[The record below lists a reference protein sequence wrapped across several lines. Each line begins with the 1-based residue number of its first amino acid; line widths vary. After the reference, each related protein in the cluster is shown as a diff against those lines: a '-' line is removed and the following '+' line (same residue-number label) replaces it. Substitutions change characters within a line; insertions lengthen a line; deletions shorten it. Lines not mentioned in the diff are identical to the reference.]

1 MITDDGL
8 IDIDCV
14 NKQMIHEPS
23 DVYVWHGNAQV
34 NTVNTE
40 AKLLTDKILW
50 WDYIQVQRM
59 NASTLVAGCR
69 SMLSLHNRIKG
80 GFQEETNAMRMGSG
94 THALLLEPQEFEK
107 RFVVMP
113 DFHLSEN
120 NYRKPK
126 YKDEPLEDRRS
137 DSKGTTYVE
146 NSVKDFVKHNPGK
159 TIIGRTQYDQ
169 CLRAIESIR
178 DRPKMRELVESS
190 AKEVTVY
197 GEICG
202 VPCKGRLD
210 LLSTQRIIG
219 DLKNSA
225 SVHKRDFGRVFMRL
239 RYDFKLAFYR
249 DMVRQNIGDPKSVQL
264 ICQELSGDF
273 DNALV
278 EVPAIVLDNAWTK
291 VVEVMTAYKHC
302 LETNRWPGVDG
313 GKDHYELEIPNWAM
327 DGDEE
332 FDWGGVDAVEVKGEL

>member
-1 MITDDGL
+1 
-8 IDIDCV
+8 
-14 NKQMIHEPS
+14 
-23 DVYVWHGNAQV
+23 
-34 NTVNTE
+34 
-40 AKLLTDKILW
+40 
-50 WDYIQVQRM
+50 
-59 NASTLVAGCR
+59 
-69 SMLSLHNRIKG
+69 
-80 GFQEETNAMRMGSG
+80 MRMGSG
-94 THALLLEPQEFEK
+94 THCLLLEPDQFEK
-107 RFVVMP
+107 RFCVMP
-113 DFHLSEN
+113 DFHLSEH

-126 YKDEPLEDRRS
+126 YKDEPMEDRRS

-146 NSVKDFVKHNPGK
+146 NSVKAFVKDNPGK

-169 CLRAIESIR
+169 CLRAIESIW

-190 AKEVTVY
+190 MKEVTVY

-202 VPCKGRLD
+202 VPCKSRLD
-210 LLSTQRIIG
+210 LLNGGERIIG

-273 DNALV
+273 DNTLV
-278 EVPAIVLDNAWTK
+278 PVPREVLDNAWGK
-291 VVEVMTAYKHC
+291 VVEVMMRYKQC
-302 LETNRWPGVDG
+302 LETNWWPGVDG
-313 GKDHYELEIPNWAM
+313 GKDYYELEVPNWAM

-332 FDWGGVDAVEVKGEL
+332 FDWSSDAVEVEGEL